1 MKSFKNFWVLAVCVM
16 ALGMGLSACGDDWE
30 EERSH
35 WASQQIG
42 GVWEAPNTDGGMVD
56 GVLAD
61 YYELSIK
68 VYEERGS
75 LSNYAVAIVA
85 GDKKY
90 VTEYGT
96 MGHPNGEPDN
106 VIDYVNRKKGTG
118 YRWTFEWG
126 NSAHTQFEFGDR
138 TWTKTNREVWT
149 Y

>member
-1 MKSFKNFWVLAVCVM
+1 MKKVFVFAVLAMAMCV
-16 ALGMGLSACGDDWE
+16 GFTACSDDWQE
-30 EERSH
+30 EEIR

-42 GVWEAPNTDGGMVD
+42 GVWEAPNTEGTLMPDGSR
-56 GVLAD
+56 AE

-68 VYEERGS
+68 VYEERGV
-75 LSNYAVAIVA
+75 LTNYAVAIVA

-96 MGHPNGEPDN
+96 IGHPNGEPDN
-106 VIDYVNRKKGTG
+106 VIDYVNRKKGEG
-118 YRWTFEWG
+118 YRFIFVWG

-138 TWTKTNREVWT
+138 TWTKTDRVPWVYN